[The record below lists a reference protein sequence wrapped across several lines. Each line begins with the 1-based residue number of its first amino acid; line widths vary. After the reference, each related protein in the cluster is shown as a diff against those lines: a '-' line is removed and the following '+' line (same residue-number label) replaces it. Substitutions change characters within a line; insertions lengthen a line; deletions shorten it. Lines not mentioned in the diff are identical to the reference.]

1 MTNNQQNIIRKLQ
14 WIIYPVVMLMI
25 IDFFIKFTNHDPLEV
40 NEKSN
45 PIYQW
50 IDQGIVMVVFAI
62 VSIGVLALM
71 QQYFTKELFKTK
83 DRVGKIGTVDAS
95 IAAGA
100 KQLLKIEAPT
110 HIGGHLILFITI
122 MGFAAFVNTM
132 LFAPEILFEKDQINR
147 FTIFEKIIFGFFYLI
162 THFLVIVFGQ
172 RLFKG
177 MPPIFIATEKGF
189 YYEPAGIGTGWI
201 LWEDITEVRE
211 SKVLF
216 GSGVNNGPKLMPVIG
231 IKLKNPDD
239 YAANYAPLLQ
249 YVVKVGQKFHN
260 YQTEGVGD
268 ILLRP
273 SDLGD
278 QYENVLALFKAKC
291 KFHIDYENMA

>member
-14 WIIYPVVMLMI
+14 WIIYPVVVLLI
-25 IDFFIKFTNHDPLEV
+25 IDFFIKFSNHDPLEV
-40 NEKSN
+40 TEKSN
-45 PIYQW
+45 PILQW
-50 IDQGIVMVVFAI
+50 IDQGIVLVVFAI

-71 QQYFTKELFKTK
+71 QQYFTKELFKPKETL
-83 DRVGKIGTVDAS
+83 GPVDAT
-95 IAAGA
+95 AAANA
-100 KQLLKIEAPT
+100 KLLLKIDAPK
-110 HIGGHLILFITI
+110 HIGGHLILFLAI
-122 MGFAAFVNTM
+122 MGFSVLVNTM
-132 LFAPEILFEKDQINR
+132 LFAPEILFEKDQIAR

-189 YYEPAGIGTGWI
+189 YYEPAGIGSGWI
-201 LWEDITEVRE
+201 LWEDIAEVRE
-211 SKVLF
+211 SEVLF
-216 GSGVNNGPKLMPVIG
+216 GSGVNNGPKLVPIIG
-231 IKLKNPDD
+231 IKLTNPEK
-239 YAANYAPLLQ
+239 YRTAYAPLLQ

-273 SDLGD
+273 SDFGD
-278 QYENVLALFKAKC
+278 QYDNVLALFKSKV
-291 KFHIDYENMA
+291 KFIATTNL

>member
-14 WIIYPVVMLMI
+14 WIIYPVVVLMVI
-25 IDFFIKFTNHDPLEV
+25 EFFTKFYNYDPLGSTKEI
-40 NEKSN
+40 N
-45 PIYQW
+45 PVFEFIET
-50 IDQGIVMVVFAI
+50 GIMILVFAI

-83 DRVGKIGTVDAS
+83 ETLGAADAS
-95 IAAGA
+95 AAANA
-100 KQLLKIEAPT
+100 KLLIKIDAPS
-110 HIGGHLILFITI
+110 HLGGHLILFLAI
-122 MGFAAFVNTM
+122 MGFSALVNTM
-132 LFAPEILFEKDQINR
+132 LFAPEILFEKDQIAR

-177 MPPIFIATEKGF
+177 MPPLFIATEKGF
-189 YYEPAGIGTGWI
+189 YYEPAGIGSGWI

-211 SKVLF
+211 SEVLF
-216 GSGVNNGPKLMPVIG
+216 GSGVNNGPKLVPVIG
-231 IKLKNPDD
+231 IKLINPEQ
-239 YAANYAPLLQ
+239 YRASYAPLLQ
-249 YVVKVGQKFHN
+249 YVVNIGEKFHN

-273 SDLGD
+273 SDFGD
-278 QYENVLALFKAKC
+278 QYYEVLALFKSKV
-291 KFHIDYENMA
+291 KS

>member
-14 WIIYPVVMLMI
+14 WIIYPVVVLMI
-25 IDFFIKFTNHDPLEV
+25 INFFIKFTNHDPLEV

-45 PIYQW
+45 AIFQL
-50 IDQGIVMVVFAI
+50 IDQGIVLVVFAI
-62 VSIGVLALM
+62 VTIGVLALM
-71 QQYFTKELFKTK
+71 QQFFTKDLFKTK
-83 DRVGKIGTVDAS
+83 ETLGAVDAS
-95 IAAGA
+95 AAANA
-100 KQLLKIEAPT
+100 KLLLKIDAPN
-110 HIGGHLILFITI
+110 HLGGHLILFLTI
-122 MGFAAFVNTM
+122 MGFSALVNTM
-132 LFAPEILFEKDQINR
+132 LFAPEILFEKDQIAR

-177 MPPIFIATEKGF
+177 MPPLFIATEKGF
-189 YYEPAGIGTGWI
+189 YYEPAGIGSGWV
-201 LWEDITEVRE
+201 LWEDIKELRE
-211 SKVLF
+211 SEVLF
-216 GSGVNNGPKLMPVIG
+216 GSGVNNGPKLVPVIG
-231 IKLKNPDD
+231 IKLTNPEK
-239 YAANYAPLLQ
+239 YRTAYAPLLQ

-278 QYENVLALFKAKC
+278 QYDNVLALFKSKVKPA
-291 KFHIDYENMA
+291 FNY

>member
-1 MTNNQQNIIRKLQ
+1 MTNNQKNIIRKIQ
-14 WIIYPVVMLMI
+14 WILYPLAVLMAI
-25 IDFFIKFTNHDPLEV
+25 EFFTKFFNYDPLVAKDEI
-40 NEKSN
+40 N
-45 PIYQW
+45 PVFEFIET
-50 IDQGIVMVVFAI
+50 GIMILVFAI

-71 QQYFTKELFKTK
+71 QQYFTKELGKTK
-83 DRVGKIGTVDAS
+83 DRVGKIGTVDVS
-95 IAAGA
+95 IAADA

-110 HIGGHLILFITI
+110 HIGGHLILFIAI
-122 MGFAAFVNTM
+122 MGFAAFVNIM
-132 LFAPEILFEKDQINR
+132 LFAPEILFEKDQIER

-189 YYEPAGIGTGWI
+189 FYEPAGIGTGWI
-201 LWEDITEVRE
+201 LWDDITEVRE

-216 GSGVNNGPKLMPVIG
+216 GSGVNNGPKLVPVIG
-231 IKLKNPDD
+231 IKLKNPED
-239 YAANYAPLLQ
+239 YTANYAPLLQ

-278 QYENVLALFKAKC
+278 QYENVLALFKSKT
-291 KFHIDYENMA
+291 KFTAIPNV

>member
-1 MTNNQQNIIRKLQ
+1 MTNNQQNIIKKLQ
-14 WIIYPVVMLMI
+14 WIFYPVVVLMI
-25 IDFFIKFTNHDPLEV
+25 IDFFIKFTNHEPLEV

-45 PIYQW
+45 AIFQW
-50 IDQGIVMVVFAI
+50 IDQGIVLVVFAI

-71 QQYFTKELFKTK
+71 QQYFTKDLFKTK
-83 DRVGKIGTVDAS
+83 ETLGAVDAS
-95 IAAGA
+95 AAA
-100 KQLLKIEAPT
+100 NSKQLLKIDAPN
-110 HIGGHLILFITI
+110 HLGGHLILFLTI
-122 MGFAAFVNTM
+122 MGFSALVNTM
-132 LFAPEILFEKDQINR
+132 LFAPEILFEKDQIAR

-177 MPPIFIATEKGF
+177 MPPLFIATEKGF
-189 YYEPAGIGTGWI
+189 YYEPAGIGSGWI

-211 SKVLF
+211 SEVLY
-216 GSGVNNGPKLMPVIG
+216 GSGVNNGPKLVPVIG
-231 IKLKNPDD
+231 IKLINPEK
-239 YAANYAPLLQ
+239 YRAAYAPLLQ

-273 SDLGD
+273 SDFGD
-278 QYENVLALFKAKC
+278 QYENVLALFKSKC
-291 KFHIDYENMA
+291 KVTIDHPNMA